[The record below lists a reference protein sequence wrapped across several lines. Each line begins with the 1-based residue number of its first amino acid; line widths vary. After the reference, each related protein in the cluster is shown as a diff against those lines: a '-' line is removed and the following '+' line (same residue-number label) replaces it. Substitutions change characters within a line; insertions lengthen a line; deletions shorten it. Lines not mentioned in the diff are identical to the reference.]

1 MFYLWG
7 ISTDSAVVWCTRPDQ
22 SDTDI
27 EKHLCERVID
37 WYMKVWVALK
47 DHLHHGYH
55 QLLFLS
61 VTLMQKNM
69 SHLFQIIDW
78 GDFKTQMRK
87 WLRRCLKKV
96 CVCERK
102 IWQTDGLI
110 RLSYGVSDTHP
121 SPIQLITEKGQRDG
135 ERRKRQ
141 IIFAGMLTPTASARL
156 ISIPLAQTLQEC
168 YCVSVR
174 GASSWW
180 AAMPA
185 WKRQFHIWS
194 GNLLPLT
201 KTQRLA
207 PLCVMLLITI
217 KYRNQTSRIT
227 KSNQLLSGYAV
238 WPY

>member
-1 MFYLWG
+1 
-7 ISTDSAVVWCTRPDQ
+7 
-22 SDTDI
+22 
-27 EKHLCERVID
+27 
-37 WYMKVWVALK
+37 MKVWVALK
-47 DHLHHGYH
+47 DHLHHVDH
-55 QLLFLS
+55 KLLFLS
-61 VTLMQKNM
+61 VTLMEKNL
-69 SHLFQIIDW
+69 SHLVLIMDQ
-78 GDFKTQMRK
+78 GDFKTQMCK
-87 WLRRCLKKV
+87 WLKRCFKKKKKKS
-96 CVCERK
+96 VCERE
-102 IWQTDGLI
+102 IRQTDGLI
-110 RLSYGVSDTHP
+110 RLSYGVSGTHP
-121 SPIQLITEKGQRDG
+121 SRIQLITGKGQRDE

-141 IIFAGMLTPTASARL
+141 IIFAGMLTPTASAGL